1 MSSHLDLEEQEQI
14 AELKHFWNRW
24 GNLISWLLIAIMGGF
39 AAWNGWQYWQRQQA
53 IEAAAMKDAVDQA
66 VATGDWALAD
76 RAAQDLKDQFPKT
89 HAASAAQLM
98 AAKWS
103 MDQHKVD
110 QALAHLRWVAS
121 HSPDPGQVSLARLRL
136 AGILLDQG
144 KIDEA
149 RAALTEQPATPGFES
164 LFEDRL
170 GDIALKAN
178 QSKEAVAHYT
188 KAHQHPQIPDSLKQ
202 VVSVK
207 LAALGVDA
215 DTLN

>member
-24 GNLISWLLIAIMGGF
+24 GNLISWVLIAIMGGI

-53 IEAAAMKDAVDQA
+53 IEASAMKDAVDQA
-66 VATGDWALAD
+66 VASGDWTLAD

-103 MDQHKVD
+103 MEQQKVD
-110 QALAHLRWVAS
+110 QAMAHLRWVAS
-121 HSPDPGQVSLARLRL
+121 HSPDPGHVSLASLRL
-136 AGILLDQG
+136 AGVLLDQG
-144 KIDEA
+144 KLDEA
-149 RAALTEQPATPGFES
+149 RNALTEKPATPGFES
-164 LFEDRL
+164 LYEDRL

-188 KAHQHPQIPDSLKQ
+188 SAYKHPQIPESLKQ
-202 VVSVK
+202 LVSVK